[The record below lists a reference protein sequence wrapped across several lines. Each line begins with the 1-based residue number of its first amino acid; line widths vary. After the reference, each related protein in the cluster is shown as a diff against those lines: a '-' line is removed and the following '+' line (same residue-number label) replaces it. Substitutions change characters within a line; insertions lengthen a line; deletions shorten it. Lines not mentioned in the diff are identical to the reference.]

1 AQWFSMREF
10 WEQMQLTVKTRGTV
24 AIWTCASLY
33 SHPTTPNA
41 RAVQRALSHLE
52 DVVLAPFEPPSNR
65 LSTSLYDT
73 LPLPWTV
80 SPPVEGFAESR
91 FTRMEW
97 NRGGA
102 VKDGGDF
109 LVRQLQNLE
118 ELGRGLGSASMVK
131 RWRQANPDLAWT
143 DADCVTAAIDE
154 VRKASK
160 DGGWVESQNIR
171 RGSGVV
177 FLFKKD

>member
-10 WEQMQLTVKTRGTV
+10 WEQMQLTVKIGGMV

-41 RAVQRALSHLE
+41 RAVEKALSHLE
-52 DVVLAPFEPPSNR
+52 DVVLAPVELPSNR

-80 SPPVEGFAESR
+80 SPPVEGFAKSR

-131 RWRQANPDLAWT
+131 RWRQANPDLAGT

-160 DGGWVESQNIR
+160 D
-171 RGSGVV
+171 
-177 FLFKKD
+177 